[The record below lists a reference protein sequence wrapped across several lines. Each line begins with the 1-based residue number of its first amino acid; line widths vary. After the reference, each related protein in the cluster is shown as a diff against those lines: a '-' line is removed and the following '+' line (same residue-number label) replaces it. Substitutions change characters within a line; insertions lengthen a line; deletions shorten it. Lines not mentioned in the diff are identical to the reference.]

1 MRGIGVAVITSM
13 STRLALGAERQAL
26 VHAEAV
32 LLVDDGKAEVAER
45 DVLLEQRMR
54 ADDDVDRARRQAP
67 RSTRRALARPCRG
80 R

>member
-1 MRGIGVAVITSM
+1 MRGIGVAVMTRM
-13 STRLALGAERQAL
+13 STASPFWPERQAL

-45 DVLLEQRMR
+45 DVLLEQRMG
-54 ADDDVDRARRQAP
+54 ADDDVDRALGKRRGA
-67 RSTRRALARPCRG
+67 RAGARRPCRG

>member
-13 STRLALGAERQAL
+13 STASPFCAERQAL
-26 VHAEAV
+26 VDAEAV

-54 ADDDVDRARRQAP
+54 ADDDVDRARGEP
-67 RSTRRALARPCRG
+67 EEHRAGARRPCRG